1 MRRTF
6 FQALLGGTLATALTV
21 GSAHAAQPIPVEAL
35 ARLPALQSMSMSP
48 DGKYLVGL
56 IPAPKDKDVTA
67 LATWDTDSLAA
78 GPKAVTP
85 SGRMEFIQAYALKAG
100 KILAIARQEW
110 TGNLGG
116 CGEGKAT
123 GATKTFVTKVYL
135 AGDDQ
140 KDFGEAFANDRR
152 KIGISKNTETCLEI
166 AGTSSLV
173 DMLPLDPDQVIISQ
187 LSEATWTTNYYRYNL
202 KTKQRELLF
211 KGGNRASPSLFDSRT
226 GKVLAKSEIK
236 PVSGDYEQQVLLLD
250 AKTGQ
255 FILQPVL
262 TTKLSDRYTVNVAG
276 IDDASGKF
284 YILTDQFSDKLQ
296 ARLYD
301 PVTQKYDTE
310 AVVEDKN
317 FSIGGL
323 LFSTR
328 TSNFNQVVGF
338 VVDGPH
344 RQVVYVDPALKGI
357 QESIKQAF
365 PGQQVDISSYTD
377 DLSKV
382 LFTTQSASDPVAYH
396 LLVNKKE
403 VANLGSTRP
412 WIGKHL
418 TGTESWVTYKARD
431 GREIP
436 AILDLPAGWKQG
448 DAPARA
454 IIMPHGGPWTR
465 DYEGWDAPGWVP
477 MLTSRGYAVLR
488 PQYRGSEGIGRDLWR
503 AGDKEWG
510 LKMSDDLDDG
520 AAWLVAQ
527 NIAAK
532 NRIAIFGYSYGGF
545 AAVAATVRSPSPY
558 QCAIAGAPVAD
569 LGRLGTSWSD
579 NRLQRILQG
588 KTVQGMDPMKN
599 ADKAHLPI
607 MLFDGTRD
615 VRTPPAIHAQPFYEA
630 VKEKIPAQFH
640 WIADMPHSM
649 PWYPR
654 QQRETLNLI
663 LDFLGTNCGQVSG
676 AGA

>member
-1 MRRTF
+1 MRHTF
-6 FQALLGGTLATALTV
+6 FKVLLGGILATALTQ
-21 GSAHAAQPIPVEAL
+21 GLSQTAQPIPVEAL
-35 ARLPALQSMSMSP
+35 ARLPALQSVSMSP
-48 DGKYLVGL
+48 DGKHLVGL
-56 IPAPKDKDVTA
+56 IPSPKDKDATA
-67 LATWDTDSLAA
+67 LATWDTDSLST
-78 GPKAVTP
+78 GPKVVTP
-85 SGRMEFIQAYALKAG
+85 SGDHMKFIAAFALKAG

-110 TGNLGG
+110 TGDLGG
-116 CGEGKAT
+116 CGEGKAV
-123 GATKTFVTKVYL
+123 GATKTFVVKTYL
-135 AGDDQ
+135 TGDDQ
-140 KDFGEAFANDRR
+140 KDFGEAFTNDRR
-152 KIGISKNTETCLEI
+152 QVGISKNTELCMEI
-166 AGTSSLV
+166 GGTSSLV
-173 DMLPLDPDQVIISQ
+173 DMLPLDPDRVIISR
-187 LSEATWTTNYYRYNL
+187 LSEATWTANYYLYNL
-202 KTKQRELLF
+202 KTKQTDLLF

-226 GKVLAKSEIK
+226 GKVLAKSQIE
-236 PVSGDYEQQVLLLD
+236 PLGDDYEQQILLLN

-255 FILQPVL
+255 FVLQPAL
-262 TTKLSDRYTVNVAG
+262 TTKLSDRYTVTVEG
-276 IDDASGKF
+276 VDDATGKF

-301 PVTQKYDTE
+301 PVTQKYDPE

-323 LFSTR
+323 LFSSR
-328 TSNFNQVVGF
+328 ASNFNQIVGF
-338 VVDGPH
+338 VVDGPR

-365 PGQQVDISSYTD
+365 PDQEVSISSYTD

-382 LFTTQSASDPVAYH
+382 LFTTQSASDPTAYH
-396 LLVNKKE
+396 LLVDKKH

-412 WIGKHL
+412 WIGKDL
-418 TGTESWVTYKARD
+418 TGAESWVTYKARD

-448 DAPARA
+448 DTPAPT
-454 IIMPHGGPWTR
+454 IIMPHGGPWAR
-465 DYEGWDAPGWVP
+465 DYMAWDVSGWVP
-477 MLTSRGYAVLR
+477 MLTSRGFAVLR
-488 PQYRGSEGIGRDLWR
+488 PQYRGTEGLGRDLWR

-520 AAWLVAQ
+520 AAWLVSQ
-527 NIAAK
+527 HIAAK

-558 QCAIAGAPVAD
+558 QCAIAGAPVAN

-588 KTVQGMDPMKN
+588 KTVKGMDPMQN

-615 VRTPPAIHAQPFYEA
+615 VRTPPAIHAEPFYQA
-630 VKEKIPAQFH
+630 VKNKVPAQFH

-649 PWYPR
+649 PWYPS

-663 LDFLGTNCGQVSG
+663 LDYLAKDCGQVSR
-676 AGA
+676 